1 MGLFTRD
8 IKTFEQ
14 LFVHGLQD
22 VYYAENRIVGA
33 LPKLIENASDGEL
46 KRGLRQHL
54 EETKEQI
61 EMLEKAFRMLDQEP
75 TGTKCYG
82 INGLISEGDEIIGNI
97 DNKKVL
103 DAAIISAAQAVEHY
117 EITRYGSLIAWAQEM
132 GRQDVARILERIL
145 QQEKATDQKL
155 TKLAESRVNKQAEGK
170 RMRAAASR
178 STSSHRRSVT
188 ASRRRSTSRSTS
200 QGRSTSSSKRRKAR

>member
-14 LFVHGLQD
+14 LLVHGLQD

-61 EMLEKAFRMLDQEP
+61 ELLEKAFRMLEQEAQ
-75 TGTKCYG
+75 GTKCYG
-82 INGLISEGDEIIGNI
+82 INGLISEGDEIMGNV

-103 DAAIISAAQAVEHY
+103 DAAIIAAAQAVEHY
-117 EITRYGSLIAWAQEM
+117 EISRYGSLIAWAQEM
-132 GRQDVARILERIL
+132 GRQDVARVLERIL
-145 QQEKATDQKL
+145 AQEKATDQKL

-170 RMRAAASR
+170 RVRAAAARR
-178 STSSHRRSVT
+178 STASRRSAPT
-188 ASRRRSTSRSTS
+188 SRRRSTGGAASRS
-200 QGRSTSSSKRRKAR
+200 RSRASKRGKAR

>member
-1 MGLFTRD
+1 MGLFTKD

-14 LFVHGLQD
+14 LFMHGLQD

-54 EETKEQI
+54 EETKEQV
-61 EMLEKAFRMLDQEP
+61 EMLEKAFRMLGEEP

-82 INGLISEGDEIIGNI
+82 INGLISEGDEIMGNV

-117 EITRYGSLIAWAQEM
+117 EITRYGSLIAWAQEI

-145 QQEKATDQKL
+145 AQEKATDQKL

-170 RMRAAASR
+170 RVRAAAARR
-178 STSSHRRSVT
+178 STAARRSAPT
-188 ASRRRSTSRSTS
+188 SRRSTSRTASTARAS
-200 QGRSTSSSKRRKAR
+200 ASKRRKAR

>member
-1 MGLFTRD
+1 MGLFTKD

-14 LFVHGLQD
+14 LFMHGLQD

-54 EETKEQI
+54 EETKEQV
-61 EMLEKAFRMLDQEP
+61 EMLEKAFRMLGEEP

-82 INGLISEGDEIIGNI
+82 INGLISEGDEIMGNV

-145 QQEKATDQKL
+145 AQEKATDQKL

-170 RMRAAASR
+170 RVRAAAARR
-178 STSSHRRSVT
+178 STAARRSAPT
-188 ASRRRSTSRSTS
+188 SRRSTSRTASTARAS
-200 QGRSTSSSKRRKAR
+200 ASKRRKAR

>member
-14 LFVHGLQD
+14 LLLHGLQD

-33 LPKLIENASDGEL
+33 LPKLIENASDAEL

-61 EMLEKAFRMLDQEP
+61 EMLEKAFRLLDQEP

-82 INGLISEGDEIIGNI
+82 INGLITEGDEVMGNI

-103 DAAIISAAQAVEHY
+103 DAAVISAAQAVEHY
-117 EITRYGSLIAWAQEM
+117 EISRYGSLVAWAEEM
-132 GRQDVARILERIL
+132 GRDDVARILTRIL
-145 QQEKATDQKL
+145 EQEKATDKKL
-155 TKLAESRVNKQAEGK
+155 TKIAEARVNRQAEGK
-170 RMRAAASR
+170 RMRTAAASR
-178 STSSHRRSVT
+178 STSSRRSAPT
-188 ASRRRSTSRSTS
+188 SRPSTSRTASKARTS
-200 QGRSTSSSKRRKAR
+200 ASKRRKAR

>member
-14 LFVHGLQD
+14 LFMHGLQD

-54 EETKEQI
+54 EETKEQV
-61 EMLEKAFRMLDQEP
+61 EMLEKAFRMLGEEP

-82 INGLISEGDEIIGNI
+82 INGLISEGDEIMGNV

-103 DAAIISAAQAVEHY
+103 NAAIISAAQAVEHY

-145 QQEKATDQKL
+145 AQEKATDQKL

-170 RMRAAASR
+170 RVRAAAA
-178 STSSHRRSVT
+178 RRST
-188 ASRRRSTSRSTS
+188 ASRRSAPTSGRRTAGRTTS
-200 QGRSTSSSKRRKAR
+200 QSRLSASKRRKAR

>member
-14 LFVHGLQD
+14 LFMHGLQD

-54 EETKEQI
+54 EETKEQV
-61 EMLEKAFRMLDQEP
+61 EMLEKAFRMLGEEP

-82 INGLISEGDEIIGNI
+82 INGLISEGDEIMGNV

-145 QQEKATDQKL
+145 AQEKATDQKL

-170 RMRAAASR
+170 RVRAAAA
-178 STSSHRRSVT
+178 RRST
-188 ASRRRSTSRSTS
+188 ASRRSAPTSGRRSAGRTTSQSRSS
-200 QGRSTSSSKRRKAR
+200 ASKRRKAR

>member
-14 LFVHGLQD
+14 LLVHGLQD
-22 VYYAENRIVGA
+22 VYYAENRIVSA

-61 EMLEKAFRMLDQEP
+61 ELLEKAFRMLEQEAQ
-75 TGTKCYG
+75 GTKCYG
-82 INGLISEGDEIIGNI
+82 INGLISEGDEIMGNV

-103 DAAIISAAQAVEHY
+103 DAAIIAAAQAVEHY
-117 EITRYGSLIAWAQEM
+117 EISRYGSLIAWAQEM
-132 GRQDVARILERIL
+132 GRHDVARILERIL
-145 QQEKATDQKL
+145 AQEKATDQKL

-170 RMRAAASR
+170 RVRAAAARR
-178 STSSHRRSVT
+178 STALRRSAPT
-188 ASRRRSTSRSTS
+188 SRRSTSRTASKARAS
-200 QGRSTSSSKRRKAR
+200 ASKRRKAR